1 MKVKM
6 KLFKVL
12 TMVAFAGS
20 IVSCSKEMSTE
31 DIQQINGKV
40 ETKSIS
46 NPLNV
51 LEISKL
57 VSYIEKDDA
66 ILEEERTGV
75 ERSLKYGLGETYRFN
90 DILEPQESKLVRT
103 LDLSSSFADAL
114 KNTYSNL

>member
-1 MKVKM
+1 
-6 KLFKVL
+6 
-12 TMVAFAGS
+12 MVAFAGS

-57 VSYIEKDDA
+57 VSYIEKDDT
-66 ILEEERTGV
+66 ILEEVRTGV
-75 ERSLKYGLGETYRFN
+75 ERSFKIWFRRN
-90 DILEPQESKLVRT
+90 
-103 LDLSSSFADAL
+103 LSF
-114 KNTYSNL
+114 